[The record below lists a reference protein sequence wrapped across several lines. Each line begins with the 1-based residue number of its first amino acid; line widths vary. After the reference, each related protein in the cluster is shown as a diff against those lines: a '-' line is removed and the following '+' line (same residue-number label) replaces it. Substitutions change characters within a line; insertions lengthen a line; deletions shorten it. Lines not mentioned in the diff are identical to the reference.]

1 MMIIGMNAFAQ
12 THSIKVTVKDLPKNL
27 VYLLDY
33 EGDQNN
39 LLDSASADVGGN
51 FKFTMKDGYHPGL
64 YKIILG
70 KEESSKGYGSQEIF
84 VNIIYN
90 KEDIAFSTDY
100 GDAQDS
106 VRIISSAENKIYYDY
121 LFKDNKDNTQLEVL
135 SQLPEYFPASD
146 PFYPELKKRYF
157 DLQEQHQKFISDII
171 KKNPGMFVTHIIKSE
186 RFPSLDF
193 TLTHDEKIQFA
204 KKHFMDNIDFS
215 DTLLLNT
222 NIFTSK
228 SFSFIKFFASQ
239 GYTKPQQEQEYI
251 KAVDTLMTRS
261 KVNEKVN
268 TQIKKY
274 LITGFEMLEME
285 SVLTHIASYYTSES
299 SCEDDRQ
306 TKNLRKRVDGY
317 KKLAIGNKAPEITFT
332 AENNVPY
339 KLSETKS
346 PYTLVI
352 FWASWCPHCM
362 ATLPEIKKLYDLQKN
377 NKLAVVGISIDTV
390 KAEFDKA
397 ILNGDYKWIN
407 YTDLKGWDG
416 DIASAYYLYATPS
429 MFLLDADKKIV
440 AKPITLS
447 DLMQELQKAGIVD

>member
-1 MMIIGMNAFAQ
+1 
-12 THSIKVTVKDLPKNL
+12 
-27 VYLLDY
+27 
-33 EGDQNN
+33 
-39 LLDSASADVGGN
+39 
-51 FKFTMKDGYHPGL
+51 
-64 YKIILG
+64 
-70 KEESSKGYGSQEIF
+70 
-84 VNIIYN
+84 
-90 KEDIAFSTDY
+90 
-100 GDAQDS
+100 
-106 VRIISSAENKIYYDY
+106 
-121 LFKDNKDNTQLEVL
+121 
-135 SQLPEYFPASD
+135 
-146 PFYPELKKRYF
+146 
-157 DLQEQHQKFISDII
+157 
-171 KKNPGMFVTHIIKSE
+171 
-186 RFPSLDF
+186 
-193 TLTHDEKIQFA
+193 
-204 KKHFMDNIDFS
+204 MDNIDFS